1 MNKDLEGLF
10 SHINRKK
17 NMLTEYPH
25 EYGITTYP
33 NSNIDQRR
41 LHGFLL
47 ELEDLGKVERSK
59 RVSCSVGGVDWIPTS
74 NKSK

>member
-1 MNKDLEGLF
+1 MNKDLKELF
-10 SHINRKK
+10 SSISRKK
-17 NMLTEYPH
+17 NLLTEYPH
-25 EYGITTYP
+25 EYGVTTYP

-59 RVSCSVGGVDWIPTS
+59 RVSCSIGGVDWIPTG
-74 NKSK
+74 KSK